1 MYIPGH
7 TCIFPGKFQRYQSR
21 WAFSRGVGTKINLV
35 QLKYV
40 AMKIEL
46 VGKLKVLGMNEY
58 EARVYVTLAGLKRAS
73 ARNIHDASR
82 VPRGRIY
89 DILGDLTRRGFIG
102 MITGSPN
109 QYYILDPDTVFERL
123 KEDYIATLDDVK
135 ETLKGTDFQLPGKNL
150 TCFLKSDWAIENHI
164 AALLRETE
172 DELVVLCNDPDFLR
186 QYRRKI
192 RPLTRKITL
201 MIVVKDKEE
210 YEGIDLPIV
219 EARGSIRSLFTG
231 SVVDGVTK
239 QDLCTFLSD
248 GKNLLSI
255 SSFGSETFAFV
266 SSEMQLTRFL
276 QDTIRDQV
284 AAERGQRR

>member
-1 MYIPGH
+1 MGILP
-7 TCIFPGKFQRYQSR
+7 
-21 WAFSRGVGTKINLV
+21 GVGRMINLV

-46 VGKLKVLGMNEY
+46 VRKLKVLGMNEY

-164 AALLRETE
+164 TALLRETE

-231 SVVDGVTK
+231 SVVDGVAK

-284 AAERGQRR
+284 GKEREQMR